1 MNKPVIINLFGA
13 PGSGKST
20 GAAYIFSQLKLRGIN
35 VEYITEFAK
44 EMTWQHN
51 QKALDDQVY
60 MLGEAYHKI
69 FVCQDQ
75 VDVIILDS
83 PILLALLYNKDPFLG
98 EPFAQLVI
106 NLHKRFDNINFFI
119 DRVKTYNPAGRSQ
132 TEQESDQVRRSLLKL
147 LSDIDE
153 TNYIEINGDEQGY
166 NRALELIW
174 QGLIDRGV
182 AKSSSTNGANID
194 G

>member
-1 MNKPVIINLFGA
+1 MSKPVIINLFGA

-51 QKALDDQVY
+51 AKALDDQVY
-60 MLGEAYHKI
+60 MLGEVYHKI

-83 PILLALLYNKDPFLG
+83 PILLALLYNKDSSLG
-98 EPFAQLVI
+98 EPFTQLVI
-106 NLHKRFDNINFFI
+106 NLHNRFDNINFFI
-119 DRVKTYNPAGRSQ
+119 DRVKKYNPAGRSQ
-132 TEQESDQVRRSLLKL
+132 TERESDDLRCTLLKL
-147 LSDIDE
+147 LNDIDE
-153 TNYIEINGDEQGY
+153 TNYVEINGDEWGY
-166 NRALELIW
+166 KHALELIW
-174 QGLIDRGV
+174 KSLIARGV
-182 AKSSSTNGANID
+182 AK
-194 G
+194 